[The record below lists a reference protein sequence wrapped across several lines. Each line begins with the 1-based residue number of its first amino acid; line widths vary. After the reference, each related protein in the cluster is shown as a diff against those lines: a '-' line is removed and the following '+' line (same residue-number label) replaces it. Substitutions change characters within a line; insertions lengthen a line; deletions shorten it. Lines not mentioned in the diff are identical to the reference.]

1 MDKPDKPS
9 TSPSLL
15 SFFPKAQHGQNPKE
29 LALEG
34 FLNFVQAQGLSLYA
48 EQEEA
53 ILELFSGKHLILAT
67 PTGSGKSMVALA
79 LHALAFAEGKTSFY
93 TCPIKAL
100 VNEKF
105 FDLCKA
111 FGPENVGLLT
121 GDATV
126 NPKAPIRCCTA
137 EILANLCLREARLFA
152 DVVIMDEFHY
162 FGDKERGTAWQIP
175 LISLPETQFLLMSAT
190 LGDMSSLVHW
200 LESRT
205 GQAVAEVRGNTRPV
219 PLEFL
224 YSTLPLHETIQQL
237 LRENKAPVYLVGF
250 TQRNAVESAQHLLS
264 IDFLS
269 KADKDKL
276 KEALQGFRFDTP
288 FGKELSKLLRH
299 GVGLHHA
306 GLLPK
311 YRRLVERLAQQ
322 GLLKVVSGT
331 DTLGMG
337 INIPIR
343 TVLLTQLC
351 KFDGEKTALL
361 SVREFLQIAGRAG
374 RKGFDERGFVVA
386 QAPAHFIENLKLS
399 QKRAEGKKVVMQK
412 PPTKGYVHWDEKT
425 FERLQ
430 TQACETLVPRFELS
444 HGLLMQL
451 LQAWEASSTGGY
463 GKLVELV
470 LSSMNSPVQKCNLLR
485 QAKMLL
491 SSLVDAGLVSVE
503 KRSHSGP
510 ARLVLLHG
518 LQKDFSLNHTLSLFL
533 LSCLPFLDDKAPTHA
548 LDVLSAVESIL
559 ENPFP
564 ILYAQLGQLKTQ
576 KMAELKADG
585 VPFEERIEALEK
597 LEWPKPLA
605 EFLYGTFNSFAK
617 AHPWLL
623 KTNISP
629 KSVAR
634 DVFERGMSFNE
645 YIRELGAA
653 RSEGILLRYVGQAY
667 KTLLQNIPSA
677 QRSEET
683 EEILAFLRAFLAQ
696 VDVGL
701 LEEWE
706 GMREIPSPLEA
717 VPEKTT
723 SPTAGPTPEA
733 TLQSLA
739 KDKKALLRRV
749 RPEIHLLSRQ
759 LALAQWEEALPHLA
773 EEAAM
778 DAKALEEAVSPYL
791 KTHGPWNLTPF
802 SRGAQWTRLQ
812 PGHSPGHFLISHILL
827 NAEGE
832 AEGSLEGE
840 VDLYAES
847 LASGPLFLLKRIHLP

>member
-1 MDKPDKPS
+1 
-9 TSPSLL
+9 
-15 SFFPKAQHGQNPKE
+15 
-29 LALEG
+29 
-34 FLNFVQAQGLSLYA
+34 
-48 EQEEA
+48 
-53 ILELFSGKHLILAT
+53 
-67 PTGSGKSMVALA
+67 
-79 LHALAFAEGKTSFY
+79 
-93 TCPIKAL
+93 
-100 VNEKF
+100 
-105 FDLCKA
+105 
-111 FGPENVGLLT
+111 
-121 GDATV
+121 
-126 NPKAPIRCCTA
+126 
-137 EILANLCLREARLFA
+137 
-152 DVVIMDEFHY
+152 MDEFHY

-205 GQAVAEVRGNTRPV
+205 GQTVAQVRGNTRPV
-219 PLEFL
+219 PLEFH

-250 TQRNAVESAQHLLS
+250 TQRNAVESAQNLLS

-276 KEALQGFRFDTP
+276 KEALVGFRFDTP

-331 DTLGMG
+331 DTLGVG
-337 INIPIR
+337 VNIPIR

-361 SVREFLQIAGRAG
+361 SVREFLQITGRAG
-374 RKGFDERGFVVA
+374 RKGFDVKGFVVA
-386 QAPAHFIENLKLS
+386 QAPAHVIENLKLS
-399 QKRAEGKKVVMQK
+399 QRRAEGKKVVMQK

-451 LQAWEASSTGGY
+451 LQAWEASSAGGY
-463 GKLVELV
+463 AKLVELV
-470 LSSMNSPVQKCNLLR
+470 LSSMNSPAQKLNLLR
-485 QAKMLL
+485 QAKTLL
-491 SSLVDAGLVSVE
+491 ASLVDAELVSIE
-503 KRSHSGP
+503 KRSSGGA

-533 LSCLPFLDDKAPTHA
+533 LSCLPFLDTEAPTHA

-564 ILYAQLGQLKTQ
+564 ILYAQLNQLKTQ
-576 KMAELKADG
+576 KIAQLKADG
-585 VPFEERIEALEK
+585 VPFEERMEELEK

-605 EFLYGTFNSFAK
+605 DFLYGTFNSFAK
-617 AHPWLL
+617 VHPWLL

-634 DVFERGMSFNE
+634 DLFERGMSFNE

-667 KTLLQNIPSA
+667 KTLLQNIPSS
-677 QRSEET
+677 QRNEGT
-683 EEILAFLRAFLAQ
+683 EEILAFLRAFLSQ
-696 VDVGL
+696 VDSSL

-706 GMREIPSPLEA
+706 GMHKAPAPLAEHA
-717 VPEKTT
+717 PAETT
-723 SPTAGPTPEA
+723 SPGAGPSPED
-733 TLQSLA
+733 LA
-739 KDKKALLRRV
+739 KNKKALLRRIRAEV
-749 RPEIHLLSRQ
+749 HLLSRQ
-759 LALAQWEEALPHLA
+759 LALGLWEEAALHLR
-773 EEAAM
+773 EDAAL
-778 DAKALEEAVSPYL
+778 DAKALEETVSPYL
-791 KTHGPWNLTPF
+791 KTHGPWSLTPL
-802 SRGAQWTRLQ
+802 SRQAQWTRLE
-812 PGHSPGHFLISHILL
+812 PGHSPRHFVISHILL

-840 VDLYAES
+840 VDLSGES
-847 LASGPLFLLKRIHLP
+847 FPSGPLFVLKKIHLP

>member
-1 MDKPDKPS
+1 MSAMEKP
-9 TSPSLL
+9 TTLL
-15 SFFPKAQHGQNPKE
+15 SFLPEATPGKSPKE
-29 LALEG
+29 LAFEA
-34 FLNFVQAQGLSLYA
+34 FLSFAESLGLALYA
-48 EQEEA
+48 AQEEA
-53 ILELFSGKHLILAT
+53 VLELFSGKHLILAT

-79 LHALAFAEGKTSFY
+79 LHALAFVEGKTSFY

-111 FGPENVGLLT
+111 FGPDNVGLLT

-126 NPKAPIRCCTA
+126 NPKAPILCCTA

-200 LESRT
+200 LETRT
-205 GQAVAEVRGNTRPV
+205 DKSVAQVRGSTRPV

-250 TQRNAVESAQHLLS
+250 TQRNAVESAQNLLS

-269 KADKDKL
+269 KADKDKI
-276 KEALQGFRFDTP
+276 KEALVGFRFDTP

-331 DTLGMG
+331 DTLGVG
-337 INIPIR
+337 VNIPIR

-374 RKGFDERGFVVA
+374 RKGFDEKGFVVA
-386 QAPAHFIENLKLS
+386 QAPAHVIDNLKLS

-430 TQACETLVPRFELS
+430 TQECETLLPRFELS
-444 HGLLMQL
+444 HGLLIQL
-451 LQAWEASSTGGY
+451 LQAWEASSQGGY
-463 GKLVELV
+463 AKLVELV
-470 LSSMNSPVQKCNLLR
+470 LSSMNSPTQKLNLLR
-485 QAKMLL
+485 QAKTLL
-491 SSLVDAGLVSVE
+491 ASLVNAELVSIE
-503 KRSHSGP
+503 RRSRNGP
-510 ARLVLLHG
+510 PRLTLLPG
-518 LQKDFSLNHTLSLFL
+518 LQKDFSLNHSLSLFL
-533 LSCLPFLDDKAPTHA
+533 LACLPYLDSQAPTHA
-548 LDVLSAVESIL
+548 LDVLSAVEGIL
-559 ENPFP
+559 EDPSP
-564 ILYAQLGQLKTQ
+564 ILYAQLNQLKTQ
-576 KMAELKADG
+576 KMAQLKADG
-585 VPFEERIEALEK
+585 VPFEERIEELEK

-605 EFLYGTFNSFAK
+605 DFLYGTFNSFAK
-617 AHPWLL
+617 AHPWLA
-623 KTNISP
+623 KTNIRP

-634 DVFERGMSFNE
+634 DLFERGMSFNE
-645 YIRELGAA
+645 YVRELGVA

-677 QRSEET
+677 QRSEEV
-683 EEILAFLRAFLAQ
+683 EEILAFLRAFLSQ
-696 VDVGL
+696 VDSSL

-706 GMREIPSPLEA
+706 GMHDSPVPSAEA
-717 VPEKTT
+717 LSTEDTRT
-723 SPTAGPTPEA
+723 SAGPTPEE
-733 TLQSLA
+733 LA
-739 KDKKALLRRV
+739 RDKKTLLRRLRAEV
-749 RPEIHLLSRQ
+749 HLLSRQ
-759 LALAQWEEALPHLA
+759 LALGQWEEAASSLGENAALDA
-773 EEAAM
+773 E
-778 DAKALEEAVSPYL
+778 ALEEAVSPHL
-791 KTHGPWNLTPF
+791 KTYGPWNLTPLA
-802 SRGAQWTRLQ
+802 RQAQWTRLEA
-812 PGHSPGHFLISHILL
+812 GTSPRHFLIHHALL

-832 AEGSLEGE
+832 AEGFLEGE
-840 VDLYAES
+840 VDLSGES
-847 LASGPLFLLKRIHLP
+847 FASGPLFLLKRIHLPQVS